1 MATTK
6 IATPELFELESS
18 TSGVRLPSGT
28 TAQRPST
35 NLNAG
40 DFRYNTDDNKV
51 EFYDGSNWFQIDD
64 EGSSPIASEN
74 FNTVL
79 YAGNGG
85 TQSITGVGFQPDFI
99 WIKERNGTE
108 WHNLFDSVRGANKS
122 LYSNETS
129 SEATSSTKLTS
140 FDTDGFSLGSD
151 NNVNKNNSTYVAW
164 CFKASAT
171 EDTNNQGTTASTV
184 RANQAAGFSIVKFPV
199 TNTSINVGHGLSEAP
214 EMIIWKNLD
223 TADNW
228 YVYHDGLSL
237 PNTQYVYLNL
247 NNSVATNNTYNFSS
261 VTNTTF
267 TSYLYASSGTNNVIS
282 YCFHS
287 VAGYS
292 KVGAY
297 VGNGSTS
304 GPIVTTGFEPAWLMI
319 KRRDS
324 AGGWRIQDNKRVSL
338 GFGKDVLEANDS
350 AAEQTDY
357 VDIVFLSN
365 GFEIK
370 STAGDYNSNG
380 GTYLYYAIAS
390 DPTSTTPSLTNSFK
404 TNLYTGTGATQT
416 IGGHINGAA
425 QFDGSTSGIAL
436 TGSTTLTSRTI
447 SYWVNFNDTNSATI
461 LDNTQ
466 GKTSGVTQFGRWN
479 ILMNYTSP
487 THYFVWNEYNGSQ
500 YGFATITYTFT
511 PGVWYHIAFVVDA
524 SSYNHAVYV
533 NGVSQYLTSTRA
545 NSVGTVNISD
555 CTLGKDRDFSSL
567 NLDGSLDQVR
577 IYNSVLTKSQVS
589 ELYNETDSTA
599 NNLDFPS
606 SAGCI
611 AAYPLDSNAFD
622 LSNNHNGADSNVTYS
637 EGTSTN
643 PSLVWVKAR
652 NAVASHVWF
661 DSIRGVSQVIA
672 SESTQPQ
679 TDLGSYGLTAF
690 NSNGFSVSDVSGG
703 NNGVNGASGGTF
715 SGTPPDYVAWN
726 WGSSS
731 IGSINNN
738 GTSQSIVQPNT
749 NAGFSIVKYK
759 GTGSSA
765 TIGHGLTNPP
775 ELIFVKTLDSID
787 NWMVLSTAVGAT
799 KKASLNAPNDFD
811 VDSAPWDD
819 TAPTATVFTVGTKDA
834 TNKNGDEL
842 VAYCWHSIS
851 GYCKIGVYTGNNTT
865 SNTIYTTDDGTS
877 GGANGFEP
885 GWLLIK
891 RVDASAN
898 WRVLDNARS
907 TSNPRNKEIY
917 PNLSNAEGTFSA
929 ANFNSNSFEIIT
941 TDTSY
946 NALNGEYLY
955 LVIK

>member
-6 IATPELFELESS
+6 IATPELFEFEST

-51 EFYDGSNWFQIDD
+51 EFYDGSNWYQIDD
-64 EGSSPIASEN
+64 EGGSPIASEN

-79 YAGNGG
+79 WAG
-85 TQSITGVGFQPDFI
+85 TDASHAITGVGFQPDLV
-99 WIKERNGTE
+99 WIKRRSSPAES
-108 WHNLFDSVRGANKS
+108 HALYDSIRGVNKQLEAN
-122 LYSNETS
+122 
-129 SEATSSTKLTS
+129 STTAEVTNTAPYEGFTS
-140 FDTDGFSLGSD
+140 FDTDGFTV
-151 NNVNKNNSTYVAW
+151 NNNGATNRAPYAYVGW

-171 EDTNNQGTTASTV
+171 EVTNNQGTTASTV
-184 RANQAAGFSIVKFPV
+184 RANEGAGFSIVKFPI

-267 TSYLYASSGTNNVIS
+267 TSHLYAGGGTNNVVS

-297 VGNGSTS
+297 VGNGSTA
-304 GPIVTTGFEPAWLMI
+304 GPIVTTGFQPAWLMI
-319 KRRDS
+319 KRSDS

-390 DPTSTTPSLTNSFK
+390 DPTSTTPTLANSFK
-404 TNLYTGTGATQT
+404 TNLYTGTGGSQT
-416 IGGHINGAA
+416 IGGHLNGAA
-425 QFDGSTSGIAL
+425 VMAGNGSIVLPNSTNFNGTSDLSISLWVFRQNTNRTFIADKGNGGSGAYGWQLEWQSASAGFVFQMHNTSNTNVDVRTGAIANNELTWEHCAVTFNPSTFEAKIYYNGILCDTGTGSGTVSSNSNGVTIGTYSLSSGFEL
-436 TGSTTLTSRTI
+436 TGSIDQFR
-447 SYWVNFNDTNSATI
+447 FFDT
-461 LDNTQ
+461 
-466 GKTSGVTQFGRWN
+466 
-479 ILMNYTSP
+479 
-487 THYFVWNEYNGSQ
+487 
-500 YGFATITYTFT
+500 
-511 PGVWYHIAFVVDA
+511 
-524 SSYNHAVYV
+524 
-533 NGVSQYLTSTRA
+533 
-545 NSVGTVNISD
+545 
-555 CTLGKDRDFSSL
+555 
-567 NLDGSLDQVR
+567 
-577 IYNSVLTKSQVS
+577 VLTASQVS
-589 ELYNETDSTA
+589 ELYNETSSTA
-599 NNLDFPS
+599 NTLNFPTG
-606 SAGCI
+606 AGCF
-611 AAYPLDSNAFD
+611 AAYTFDTNAND
-622 LSNNHNGADSNVTYS
+622 LSGNYNASSETNITYY
-637 EGTSTN
+637 EGTSKN
-643 PSLVWVKAR
+643 PSLVWIKSRSNPTSHELHDSVRGEPSRISSDSTA
-652 NAVASHVWF
+652 AAST
-661 DSIRGVSQVIA
+661 S
-672 SESTQPQ
+672 
-679 TDLGSYGLTAF
+679 L
-690 NSNGFSVSDVSGG
+690 NGFVSLF
-703 NNGVNGASGGTF
+703 NNGFILDGAGGGGEVNTSGRT
-715 SGTPPDYVAWN
+715 YVAWS

-765 TIGHGLTNPP
+765 TIGHGLSAAP
-775 ELIFVKTLDSID
+775 ELIFTKTLDTID

-819 TAPTATVFTVGTKDA
+819 TAPTPTVFTVGTKDA
-834 TNKNGDEL
+834 TNKNGDNYI
-842 VAYCWHSIS
+842 AYCWHSIS
-851 GYCKIGVYTGNNTT
+851 GYQKIGVYTGNNTT

-898 WRVLDNARS
+898 WRILDNTRS
-907 TSNPRNKEIY
+907 TSNPRDKELY
-917 PNLSNAEGTFSA
+917 PNLANLEGTFSA